1 MTASAVDLRS
11 WDQALARKAEVDL
24 SAFGYP
30 WDDSW
35 ALHPKVCQMLGRW
48 IREQKPRIVV
58 EFGSG
63 FSTYLIAAELRGIPG
78 AQLFSFE
85 HHPIIH
91 EKVQRGLME
100 RGLDNQVR
108 LSLCPLSIGLYG
120 GRPLISYQIPRRV
133 WQAIPPVELAL
144 VDGPPGDAFGR
155 EAAGY
160 RLLPKMA
167 PDGWIL
173 LDDADRSHER
183 ACVDRWRAHARGDL
197 DARILDIGR
206 GVALMRVRDRGA
218 RHWSFVSSGTSLR
231 ETVSR
236 LANLLHT
243 DRPEALQLFLRR
255 MRGPR

>member
-1 MTASAVDLRS
+1 MTAPAVDIRS
-11 WDQALARKAEVDL
+11 WDQALAGRAEVNL
-24 SAFGYP
+24 SALGYP

-35 ALHPKVCQMLGRW
+35 ALHPEVCQMLGRW
-48 IREQKPRIVV
+48 IRAQKPRIVV

-78 AQLFSFE
+78 ARLFSFE
-85 HHPIIH
+85 HHPLIH
-91 EKVQRGLME
+91 EKVQRGLTE
-100 RGLDNQVR
+100 RGLDGQVR
-108 LSLCPLSIGLYG
+108 LSLCPLSIGLHS

-133 WQAIPPVELAL
+133 WQAIPPVELAV
-144 VDGPPGDAFGR
+144 VDGPPADAFGR

-160 RLLPKMA
+160 RLVPKMA

-173 LDDADRSHER
+173 LDDAERPHER
-183 ACVDRWRAHARGDL
+183 ACVDRWRAHARGGL

-206 GVALMRVRDRGA
+206 GVALMRFRDRGT
-218 RHWSFVSSGTSLR
+218 RRWSFVGSGTSLR

-243 DRPEALQLFLRR
+243 DRHEALRLFLRR
-255 MRGPR
+255 MGWPR